1 MPPKTNEHTAT
12 EFASSELKTRAVED
26 LSNHLEDFL
35 SCYDQLDHN
44 QLDLLGQMYTNDV
57 LFIDPFHQIQGIESL
72 NEYFSKLYQNI
83 DSLQF
88 NFTERF
94 FSDNQASVYWE
105 MRFKHRRINRGNEV
119 RFQGN
124 SRLTFEA
131 SGKVSHHQD
140 YFDSAAM
147 LYRNLPVLKQLI
159 SLIDGRLA

>member
-72 NEYFSKLYQNI
+72 SEYFSKLYQNI
-83 DSLQF
+83 D
-88 NFTERF
+88 
-94 FSDNQASVYWE
+94 YWE